1 MELQHAE
8 FACPITG
15 SRLGS
20 LVQLKTHI
28 PGEQWQVKRLEPQLH
43 ACRTGRCPSQR
54 ATTTATTPT
63 TTTSTTI
70 SMTMTMTRMDA
81 GDGDNDDDDEA
92 KQDMLSKTTSA
103 QSVHSRLHMFASN
116 MTAKLLSKDQMLT
129 LQPRSTSKSGQL
141 GAQQL
146 SREIVAM

>member
-1 MELQHAE
+1 
-8 FACPITG
+8 
-15 SRLGS
+15 
-20 LVQLKTHI
+20 
-28 PGEQWQVKRLEPQLH
+28 
-43 ACRTGRCPSQR
+43 
-54 ATTTATTPT
+54 
-63 TTTSTTI
+63 
-70 SMTMTMTRMDA
+70 MTRMDA

-103 QSVHSRLHMFASN
+103 QSVHIRLHMFASN